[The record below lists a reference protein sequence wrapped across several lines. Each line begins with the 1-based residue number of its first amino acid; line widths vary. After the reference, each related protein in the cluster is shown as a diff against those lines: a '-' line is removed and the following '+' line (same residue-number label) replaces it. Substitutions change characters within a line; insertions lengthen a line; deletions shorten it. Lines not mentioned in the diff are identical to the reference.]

1 MDEMAQVGQRE
12 AQATHESTAGKTG
25 NHGKQ
30 HRKAPQVIQEM
41 AQVIQEMAQVG
52 QEMAQVRFFRA
63 DPHHCL

>member
-41 AQVIQEMAQVG
+41 AQVIQEMAQV
-52 QEMAQVRFFRA
+52 RFFRA
-63 DPHHCL
+63 DLRHCL